1 MKRLL
6 PLFAALT
13 SWTNQ
18 TPLSSWVKET
28 EGRTKQLVAWTIH
41 QPNLDLI
48 TPDTKSFFEKNL
60 PLKLDPKIEYH
71 FQDGAAFRKF
81 IHLLYNHCYTL
92 SRKDRQGN
100 FLQNNIWM
108 PLSLYLEN
116 LSPEKFS
123 EVYASIMV
131 ENPSE
136 KKTQSENAQVAV
148 TTVMTE
154 LNSKFRNHTT
164 GELAEVIA
172 SSSSTSLVQTGEE

>member
-1 MKRLL
+1 
-6 PLFAALT
+6 
-13 SWTNQ
+13 
-18 TPLSSWVKET
+18 
-28 EGRTKQLVAWTIH
+28 
-41 QPNLDLI
+41 
-48 TPDTKSFFEKNL
+48 
-60 PLKLDPKIEYH
+60 
-71 FQDGAAFRKF
+71 
-81 IHLLYNHCYTL
+81 
-92 SRKDRQGN
+92 
-100 FLQNNIWM
+100 M

-172 SSSSTSLVQTGEE
+172 SSSSTSLVQTEEE